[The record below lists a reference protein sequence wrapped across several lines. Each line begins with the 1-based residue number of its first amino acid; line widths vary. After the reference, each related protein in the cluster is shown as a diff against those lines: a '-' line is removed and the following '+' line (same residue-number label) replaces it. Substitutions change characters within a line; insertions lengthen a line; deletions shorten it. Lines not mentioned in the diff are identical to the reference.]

1 MSSNSV
7 ICQLSRTMNR
17 RQASKG
23 MVGSVWPSALQQIM
37 SPTSHT
43 QNNQTRPSEVLEGVE
58 QVVPA
63 HQNSL
68 TPTYRPGS
76 NHRTYVIKSSPQIN
90 SLVSGLPEHDY
101 SEDSGLG
108 STSTPVQT
116 SITPSPSSSALNRS
130 SIFVTPSSSSRSQ
143 KSLLVPVRSEARRR
157 LNLDNSPQVQFDT
170 EGFRTPVKAAA
181 KRGKGGACSLS
192 LSPSTPRRLPAELA
206 SPSPSKKA
214 RSPLEKT
221 RYETSLGLLT
231 KKFVSL
237 FHSDPNGTVDLNKAS
252 IGLGVQKRRIYDIT
266 NVLEGIG
273 LVEKKS
279 KNTVHWCG
287 ARNHDLTAE
296 HADLH
301 TDLADLEAKENQL
314 DSLINNAEM
323 QLKLLNEDKRYAYVK
338 YQDLMDIPTFR
349 KSTCHA
355 IKALPETELIVPHYS
370 ADWDRSEGYQMHVSS
385 KSGEIAVMYVP
396 EAGSRDGSSADSDSD
411 SSPMQSPVKFTQ
423 TGITSCS
430 GGLLPREQLNFDLGP
445 SSDPLNS
452 SGYEVN
458 AKDVYIEAGDDL
470 DCRQFTTN
478 DQVADPV
485 TGLEDLQSC
494 DSSHRELTELFSTA
508 GGGSLLEGIELEAPL
523 SEQDYPML
531 LTDNDTLKE
540 HYLANCFN
548 FCT

>member
-1 MSSNSV
+1 
-7 ICQLSRTMNR
+7 
-17 RQASKG
+17 
-23 MVGSVWPSALQQIM
+23 VWPSALQQIM
-37 SPTSHT
+37 SPTSH
-43 QNNQTRPSEVLEGVE
+43 QQSILPKPMDSQEGVE

-63 HQNSL
+63 YHNTL
-68 TPTYRPGS
+68 TPTYRPGP
-76 NHRTYVIKSSPQIN
+76 NHRTYIIKSSPHVT
-90 SLVSGLPEHDY
+90 SLVSTLPEHDY

-108 STSTPVQT
+108 STSTPVQN
-116 SITPSPSSSALNRS
+116 SVTPSPSSSVLNRS
-130 SIFVTPSSSSRSQ
+130 SLFVTPSSSSSSSSRGQ

-157 LNLDNSPQVQFDT
+157 LNLDNSPQLQFDT
-170 EGFRTPVKAAA
+170 EGFRTPVKAAT
-181 KRGKGGACSLS
+181 KRGRGGGPGGLS
-192 LSPSTPRRLPAELA
+192 LSPSTPRRMPAELT

-237 FHSDPNGTVDLNKAS
+237 FHSDPSGTVDLNKAS

-287 ARNHDLTAE
+287 AKNHDLTAE

-338 YQDLMDIPTFR
+338 YQDLMDIPAFR
-349 KSTCHA
+349 RSTCHA

-370 ADWDRSEGYQMHVSS
+370 ADWDRSDGYQMHVSS

-396 EAGSRDGSSADSDSD
+396 EASRDGSSSEDSD

-423 TGITSCS
+423 TGIAS
-430 GGLLPREQLNFDLGP
+430 GSGLLPREQLNFDMGP

-452 SGYEVN
+452 SGYEVDV
-458 AKDVYIEAGDDL
+458 KDVYIEAGDDM
-470 DCRQFTTN
+470 DCRQFTTS
-478 DQVADPV
+478 DQVTSSV
-485 TGLEDLQSC
+485 SGLGDMQCEDA
-494 DSSHRELTELFSTA
+494 SHRELTELFSSP
-508 GGGSLLEGIELEAPL
+508 GGGNLLEGIELEAPL

-531 LTDNDTLKE
+531 LNDHDTLEDLFLDHLMDSGAGKS
-540 HYLANCFN
+540 LDF
-548 FCT
+548 